1 MKIFVCV
8 FLSKARTWDKGYHCC
23 PKVRSDWEYMLKSCG
38 IDTLLPDTIS
48 RGYER
53 IGHFFFCILNGK
65 KTPQACTLFFLQTPN
80 LHKSGEVRAM
90 TLIIF
95 ILFKLSTVGWD
106 NETLML
112 YCTCMPKF
120 HCRSRQWIFQFSL
133 RSHSETVRN
142 MLSLPDEH

>member
-1 MKIFVCV
+1 MCKPSWRSLYVCFSLKQEPEIRVTIAVQRLDLTESTCLNLVVLIFCFQTQSLGLWKDRA
-8 FLSKARTWDKGYHCC
+8 FLFLYSEWQ
-23 PKVRSDWEYMLKSCG
+23 
-38 IDTLLPDTIS
+38 
-48 RGYER
+48 
-53 IGHFFFCILNGK
+53 K
-65 KTPQACTLFFLQTPN
+65 KTPKLAPFFLQTPN

-120 HCRSRQWIFQFSL
+120 HCRSRQWICQFSL
-133 RSHSETVRN
+133 RSHSEK
-142 MLSLPDEH
+142 